1 MVYVMNFIKVASTA
15 AALFLMG
22 PIFCFAGPRPVD
34 SKIPIITVH
43 ARRYQFIPS
52 NITLKEGQQ
61 VKLAFIS
68 DDVTHSLTV
77 KELGLEVNIKKN
89 HSSEV
94 LLIPSRVGSF
104 VGECSIYCGAGHDRM
119 KLVLHVTK

>member
-1 MVYVMNFIKVASTA
+1 MDYVMNFIKGASTT
-15 AALFLMG
+15 AALLVMG
-22 PIFCFAGPRPVD
+22 SLSCFAR
-34 SKIPIITVH
+34 PIIDAKVPVIAVH
-43 ARRYQFIPS
+43 ARRYEFNPS

-61 VKLAFIS
+61 VKLVFIS

-77 KELGLEVNIKKN
+77 KGLGLEVNIKKN

-94 LLIPSRVGSF
+94 LLTPSKVGNF

-119 KLVLHVTK
+119 RIVFHVTK

>member
-1 MVYVMNFIKVASTA
+1 MDYVMNFIKGASTT
-15 AALFLMG
+15 AALLVMG
-22 PIFCFAGPRPVD
+22 SLSCFARPIRMDAKVPV
-34 SKIPIITVH
+34 IAVR
-43 ARRYQFIPS
+43 ARRYEFKPS

-61 VKLAFIS
+61 VKLVFIS

-94 LLIPSRVGSF
+94 LLTPSKPGNF

-119 KLVLHVTK
+119 KIVFHVTK

>member
-1 MVYVMNFIKVASTA
+1 MRFIQSAFLVAGVVLMSA
-15 AALFLMG
+15 RFCYARPAL
-22 PIFCFAGPRPVD
+22 VD
-34 SKIPIITVH
+34 SKIPIIIVH
-43 ARRYQFIPS
+43 ARRYEFKPS

-61 VKLAFIS
+61 IKLVFIS

-77 KELGLEVNIKKN
+77 EQLDLEVNIKKN

-94 LLIPSRVGSF
+94 LLTPSKVGNF

-119 KLVLHVTK
+119 KIVFHVTK